1 MPVKTL
7 PKLCPA
13 YVSGENELWI
23 LLPNPIII
31 HPFFQVKKYG
41 ILLAEVIVMGLAK
54 KILIVDDEEDL
65 CLLMKIYFTRKQYD
79 VSIANTLQDGLSK
92 LEKLNPDILFLDN
105 NLPDGLGW
113 DEAPAILDKYPD
125 LNIHLISA
133 FHPTVPQHAE
143 QHRLRVMEKPFT
155 QQQLNELG
163 L

>member
-1 MPVKTL
+1 M
-7 PKLCPA
+7 
-13 YVSGENELWI
+13 WI
-23 LLPNPIII
+23 IFPNQIIRN
-31 HPFFQVKKYG
+31 PYSPLKNNG
-41 ILLAEVIVMGLAK
+41 ILFAGVLLMGSAK

-79 VSIANTLQDGLSK
+79 VSIANTLQEGLSK
-92 LEKLNPDILFLDN
+92 LEKIQPDILFLDN

-113 DEAPAILDKYPD
+113 EEAPALLEKYPH

-133 FHPTVPQHAE
+133 FHPTVPQHTE